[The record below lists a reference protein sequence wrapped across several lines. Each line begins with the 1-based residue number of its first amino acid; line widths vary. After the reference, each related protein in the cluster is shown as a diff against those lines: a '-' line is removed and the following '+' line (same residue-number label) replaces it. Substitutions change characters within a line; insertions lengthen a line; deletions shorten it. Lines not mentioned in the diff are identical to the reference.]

1 MPTISAPGDDT
12 TRLAS
17 VGDLDA
23 TEVISDARPG
33 YLAQVTPQQRALWA
47 AIQQQRERNAEALQA
62 VTPAAREAARIQ
74 REAEA
79 RRRAQGDPR
88 ELLEAE
94 AEARRRAQ
102 GDPRELLEAA
112 HAALA
117 ASEDEAERLN
127 AAATKA
133 RSFRDEAEARLRET
147 ERALEQAN
155 AIAAG
160 RLIASFTGSGGETGP
175 IGPESGPTVRLDEA
189 KRSFEVAETALAR
202 LEADLAAAKKL
213 IARRRAEVRRATHA
227 LLTDLACD
235 RADRILDLDFRLQT
249 ERADL
254 QALAF
259 VLSNMGRS
267 NFTAS
272 PPLPAKVS
280 RAAYPPD
287 PQHGGARTQ
296 PSTDW
301 QTLFNE
307 LASDPAAALPDDEAI
322 PDEATAA

>member
-1 MPTISAPGDDT
+1 MATIGVPGDDT

-23 TEVISDARPG
+23 TEVIPDARPG

-74 REAEA
+74 R
-79 RRRAQGDPR
+79 
-88 ELLEAE
+88 E